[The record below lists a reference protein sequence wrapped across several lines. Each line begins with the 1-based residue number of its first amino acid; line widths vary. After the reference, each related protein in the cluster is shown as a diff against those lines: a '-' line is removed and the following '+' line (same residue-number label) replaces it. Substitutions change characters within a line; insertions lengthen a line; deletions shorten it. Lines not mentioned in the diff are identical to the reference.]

1 MPVILAT
8 WEAEILRTA
17 VLNQPMQK
25 VSFNQPVLGHSSLSS
40 QQSRLFKQEDCCP
53 CWPVQKVRPYFKITR
68 ANWAGVMVQKIAH
81 LPSKLKALSSNPG
94 TALHSPWKKKPLK
107 NE

>member
-1 MPVILAT
+1 
-8 WEAEILRTA
+8 
-17 VLNQPMQK
+17 
-25 VSFNQPVLGHSSLSS
+25 
-40 QQSRLFKQEDCCP
+40 
-53 CWPVQKVRPYFKITR
+53 VQKVRPYFKITR